1 LVKARTNLANHFLWI
16 NKNFVTH
23 DVAMSEEPINRKDD
37 IEQDVRDTA
46 DNAEEGYDE
55 AGHKIKAGAKAMG
68 NKIKDPNSDLSTEFK
83 EEKLK
88 EEVKDI

>member
-1 LVKARTNLANHFLWI
+1 
-16 NKNFVTH
+16 
-23 DVAMSEEPINRKDD
+23 MSEEPINRKDD

-46 DNAEEGYDE
+46 GDAEEGFDE
-55 AGHKIKAGAKAMG
+55 AGDKIKAGAKAMG
-68 NKIKDPNSDLSTEFK
+68 NKIKSPNSDLSAEYR

>member
-1 LVKARTNLANHFLWI
+1 
-16 NKNFVTH
+16 
-23 DVAMSEEPINRKDD
+23 MSEEPINRKDD

-46 DNAEEGYDE
+46 DDAEEGFDE
-55 AGHKIKAGAKAMG
+55 AGDKIKAGAKAMG

-88 EEVKDI
+88 EEVKDIWIFTQHIVLFFLEPFCWHSIW